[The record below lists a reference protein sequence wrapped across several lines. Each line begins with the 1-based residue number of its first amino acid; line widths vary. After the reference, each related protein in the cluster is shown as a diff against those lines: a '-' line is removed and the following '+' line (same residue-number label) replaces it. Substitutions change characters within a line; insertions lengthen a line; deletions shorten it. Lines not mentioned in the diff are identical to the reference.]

1 MIEPPRYPDQ
11 IFLIAGDAAV
21 NEGNQEVNKC
31 IISMCQEILR
41 VEKKN
46 QQGKTIRSDRKRN
59 YRHAAKGKPF
69 HEVIVEQT

>member
-21 NEGNQEVNKC
+21 NEGNKEVNKC
-31 IISMCQEILR
+31 IISTCQEILSA
-41 VEKKN
+41 EKKN